1 MNKVIDDK
9 YTFLD
14 SDVDKIRTKFRMYIS
29 YNGILAAKAI
39 VMEII
44 YNALD
49 ECNSP
54 RSFGN
59 KIEIIYDERIDQIT
73 VSDNGRGIP
82 TEVIDNLMITLNSGS
97 NIDSS
102 NKSDLKANT
111 LGRNGVGTIAM
122 TALGAKTEVITFR
135 GKTEGVQ
142 RVLKFEEGLKTFAE
156 TSKCNPNKN
165 GITVIF
171 TPSKILGKNT
181 RIVWKSIREELIN
194 IQFNNEKKIQI
205 ESLYIDKNGNKVNE
219 TYKVQPFENI
229 IAFKNKKE
237 NLISSVIKV
246 QFENNDFVEEFSGK
260 KYKRNLQMDIA
271 FAYSKESNPYI
282 DSFCNRN
289 NTIDNGSHLD
299 GATEGLCRYF
309 QGIIKSTPSRDKI
322 EVKWEDVKSG
332 LSLAVALNT
341 NIESIFTS
349 QTKHK
354 VSNDD
359 LEKLIKDETISA
371 LEKYF
376 KRNENQLKEFIGII
390 KLNAKARREG
400 ERAKGAVVKE
410 SITNWS
416 SYKIKHYDPC
426 TNRGKEY
433 KELYI
438 IEGDSAKGSLK
449 LSRDPKFQALFAI
462 RGVSANVFKMDL
474 KGVLEN
480 KEFNDLIKIMGCNV
494 GAKFDLNKLQFN
506 KIIIASDADV
516 DGLFIRSL
524 LCSFFFKIFPEII
537 EDGRLFIAEP
547 PLYKVDSKTDP
558 FVINKE
564 DYINRYITKVTK
576 DYQILVNGKQLKKEE
591 LNQLIGETASYVD
604 DITMLSKHY
613 NINDRLIEIIL
624 EEIANED
631 TKKS

>member
-165 GITVIF
+165 GLTVIF

-181 RIVWKSIREELIN
+181 RIVWKLIREELIN

-506 KIIIASDADV
+506 KIIIASDAD
-516 DGLFIRSL
+516 RSK
-524 LCSFFFKIFPEII
+524 CS
-537 EDGRLFIAEP
+537 L
-547 PLYKVDSKTDP
+547 
-558 FVINKE
+558 
-564 DYINRYITKVTK
+564 
-576 DYQILVNGKQLKKEE
+576 
-591 LNQLIGETASYVD
+591 
-604 DITMLSKHY
+604 
-613 NINDRLIEIIL
+613 
-624 EEIANED
+624 
-631 TKKS
+631 